1 MEYVVSQQSRG
12 HRLELVKLLIRRDLK
27 VRYRGSFLGY
37 LWSML
42 NPLLM
47 MTVMTVVFSHAMRV
61 DLPNY
66 PIYILSGLLAWNMF
80 SQSINLGVRSFVDN
94 AALLKKVRIPS
105 WIFSSATIG
114 SAFVHACFAFV
125 PYIVIAL
132 ATGFSFSVG
141 LLQLPLVMLLFY
153 LFVQGVVLMIATLNV
168 FFRDVGHVVEPI
180 LQIVFY
186 ASPVLYPVSALP
198 EKYRVLLDFNPVSH
212 YLRGFRSALYSF
224 PILTVADWSAMAA
237 ISAFSLFL
245 GSWVY
250 NRGRDRFLY
259 YL

>member
-1 MEYVVSQQSRG
+1 MEYVVTHSSRG
-12 HRLELVKLLIRRDLK
+12 HRLQLIELLVRRDLK

-47 MTVMTVVFSHAMRV
+47 MSVMTVVFSHAMRV
-61 DLPNY
+61 DLDHY
-66 PIYILSGLLAWNMF
+66 PIYILSGLLAWNMLA
-80 SQSINLGVRSFVDN
+80 QSTNLGVRSFVDN

-105 WIFSSATIG
+105 WIFSAATIG

-132 ATGFSFSVG
+132 VTGFKFSLG
-141 LLQLPLVMLLFY
+141 LLQLPLVMILFY
-153 LFVQGVVLMIATLNV
+153 FFAQGIVLTLATLNV

-186 ASPVLYPVSALP
+186 ASPVLYPVSAMP
-198 EKYRVLLDFNPVSH
+198 EKYRPLLEFNPVTH

-224 PILTVADWSAMAA
+224 PPLTLAEWGIMMA
-237 ISAFSLFL
+237 ISACSLL
-245 GSWVY
+245 MGAWVY
-250 NRGRDRFLY
+250 SRGRDRFLY

>member
-1 MEYVVSQQSRG
+1 MEYVVKQAGRSQWMT
-12 HRLELVKLLIRRDLK
+12 LVELLIRRDLK

-47 MTVMTVVFSHAMRV
+47 MTVMTVVFSQAMRV
-61 DLPNY
+61 DLPHY
-66 PIYILSGLLAWNMF
+66 PIYILSGLLAWNMLA
-80 SQSINLGVRSFVDN
+80 QSTNLGVRSFVDN
-94 AALLKKVRIPS
+94 AALLKKVSIPS

-125 PYIVIAL
+125 PYVVIAL
-132 ATGFSFSVG
+132 VTGFSFSLG
-141 LLQLPLVMLLFY
+141 LLQLPLVMILFY
-153 LFVQGVVLMIATLNV
+153 FFVQGIVLTLATLNV

-198 EKYRVLLDFNPVSH
+198 DKYRAFLAFNPVTH
-212 YLRGFRSALYSF
+212 YLAGFRSCLYDF
-224 PILTVADWSAMAA
+224 PPL
-237 ISAFSLFL
+237 SLIEWGTMVGLSLASIAL
-245 GSWVY
+245 GSFVY
-250 NRGRDRFLY
+250 HRGRDRFLY

>member
-1 MEYVVSQQSRG
+1 MEYVVSRDSRG
-12 HRLELVKLLIRRDLK
+12 HRMELVKLLVRRDLK

-37 LWSML
+37 IWSML

-66 PIYILSGLLAWNMF
+66 PVYILSGLLAWNMF
-80 SQSINLGVRSFVDN
+80 AQSINLGVRSFVDN

-125 PYIVIAL
+125 PYVVIAL
-132 ATGFSFSVG
+132 VTGFKFSFGVI
-141 LLQLPLVMLLFY
+141 QLPLVMLLFY
-153 LFVQGVVLMIATLNV
+153 VFVQGAVLTIATLNV

-186 ASPVLYPVSALP
+186 ASPVLYPISALP
-198 EKYRVLLDFNPVSH
+198 EEYRALLAFNPISH
-212 YLRGFRSALYSF
+212 YLAGFRSSLYSF
-224 PILTVADWSAMAA
+224 PPLSLTEWGIMAA
-237 ISAFSLFL
+237 ISAASMLL

-250 NRGRDRFLY
+250 SRGRDRFLY